1 MNPRKK
7 SERSD
12 DKNFI
17 ADCGTC
23 KNWVIIHYINYISRT
38 AAEAAYIDR
47 IDVRVDS
54 VCVVF
59 KKWRHWTMDI
69 FIWALQGQK

>member
-1 MNPRKK
+1 MNSQLVKSCFVNPRKK

-23 KNWVIIHYINYISRT
+23 KKTLSGNINNTS
-38 AAEAAYIDR
+38 AYIDR

-59 KKWRHWTMDI
+59 KK
-69 FIWALQGQK
+69 

>member
-23 KNWVIIHYINYISRT
+23 KKTLSGNINNTSNFLKHIK
-38 AAEAAYIDR
+38 
-47 IDVRVDS
+47 VRG
-54 VCVVF
+54 VCVYC
-59 KKWRHWTMDI
+59 MYAI
-69 FIWALQGQK
+69 AMIGLEL